1 MRDDPSGSGAPPD
14 AAPRILLVDNHDS
27 YTFNLHQ
34 LIWQVAG
41 AEPHTVPND
50 GFDPAEVLAGGHTHL
65 VVSPGPGSPHVPGD
79 IGRLPELLEAFPG
92 PVLGV
97 CLGHQLLAALSG
109 GKAEHA
115 PRVMHGR
122 VDEVAHDGR
131 GVFAGLPQGFRCV
144 RYHSLAVPEPLPP
157 ELQVTARASDGVL
170 MGLRHRERPLHGVQ
184 FHPESV
190 ETEYGRELI
199 ANFLALPGR
208 AEERSP
214 TAQGPPERR
223 SGAATLRSECSR
235 DGATAPDVPGTGRN
249 GTADPGSSAPGTAD
263 RDCAAVA
270 AQGRPE
276 PVRGVPGSPARD
288 VHVRAVDLDV
298 SPEDV
303 FTALHAGDDHAFWLD
318 SARTAYGMGRYSFL
332 GSVDTRR
339 DPLLRYSA
347 GPGAPRLEEVRGGT
361 ARPLSGGLFDELA
374 RRTAAD
380 RVDPDA
386 FPLPFLG
393 GLVGYLGYGA
403 ADGTASAGP
412 VRPDPRGPDAEF
424 LTVRRF
430 LAADHLTGAAWLV
443 HSGGT
448 AAEAAAW
455 FDGYQERL
463 RTVHPAPPPPPPAP
477 QGAARATVARG
488 DYLDDLAQ
496 VRSWLLD
503 GESYEACY
511 TYAMDAAAPDGPGG
525 LLAAYRRL
533 RRDNPAPYAAYL
545 RSGARTVLSASPERF
560 LEIDAHGWA
569 ESKPIKG
576 TAARLPEPAADAEAA
591 RELASDTKTRGE
603 NLMIADL
610 IRNDLGRVCRPG
622 SVHVPR
628 LMGVESYATVHQL
641 VTSVKGRLRADRGA
655 VDCLRALFPGGSMT
669 GAPKERTVALLD
681 ALESRPRGPYAGCLG
696 YLGFNGTADLSI
708 VIRTLVCDP
717 EGARLGTGG
726 AITALSDPAEEH
738 HETLLKAAA
747 VLRCIGA
754 EPPEDSRSGERD
766 TSRPGH
772 PAPGPTGA

>member
-1 MRDDPSGSGAPPD
+1 MRDHPSGSGAPPD
-14 AAPRILLVDNHDS
+14 AAPRVLLVDNHDS

-50 GFDPAEVLAGGHTHL
+50 AFDPADVLAGGHTHL

-79 IGRLPELLEAFPG
+79 VGRLPELLEAFPG

-97 CLGHQLLAALSG
+97 CLGHQLLAALAG

-157 ELQVTARASDGVL
+157 ALEAAARASDGVL
-170 MGLRHRERPLHGVQ
+170 MGLRHRTRPVHGVQ
-184 FHPESV
+184 FHPESI

-199 ANFLALPGR
+199 ANFLALPAAPETRTTATASAPTPSTPRTSSTPHTPR
-208 AEERSP
+208 AESRPRPQPRPQAS
-214 TAQGPPERR
+214 ARASAGP
-223 SGAATLRSECSR
+223 AH
-235 DGATAPDVPGTGRN
+235 
-249 GTADPGSSAPGTAD
+249 
-263 RDCAAVA
+263 
-270 AQGRPE
+270 
-276 PVRGVPGSPARD
+276 D
-288 VHVRAVDLDV
+288 VHVRAVDLHL

-303 FTALHAGDDHAFWLD
+303 FTALHADDDHAFWLD

-339 DPLLRYSA
+339 DPLLRYSV
-347 GPGAPRLEEVRGGT
+347 GPGEPRLEEVRGT
-361 ARPLSGGLFDELA
+361 TVRTLEGGLFDELA

-403 ADGTASAGP
+403 ADGTSSAGP

-443 HSGGT
+443 HTGGT
-448 AAEAAAW
+448 AAEAADW
-455 FDGYQERL
+455 FDGYEARL
-463 RTVHPAPPPPPPAP
+463 RAVRPAPPPPPPAP
-477 QGAARATVARG
+477 QGAASASLTRR
-488 DYLDDLAQ
+488 DYLDDLGT

-511 TYAMDAAAPDGPGG
+511 TYAMEAAAPAGPRA
-525 LLAAYRRL
+525 LLDAYRRL
-533 RRDNPAPYAAYL
+533 RRDNPTPYAAYL

-560 LEIDAHGWA
+560 LEVDAHGWA

-576 TAARLPEPAADAEAA
+576 TAARCADPDDDAAAA
-591 RELASDTKTRGE
+591 RELAADTKTRGE

-610 IRNDLGRVCRPG
+610 LRNDLGRVCRPG
-622 SVHVPR
+622 SVQVPR

-681 ALESRPRGPYAGCLG
+681 TLERGPRGPYAGCLG

-708 VIRTLVCDP
+708 VIRTLVCD
-717 EGARLGTGG
+717 GDRARLGTGG
-726 AITALSDPAEEH
+726 AITAMSDPADEYR
-738 HETLLKAAA
+738 ETLLKAAA
-747 VLRCIGA
+747 VLRSIGA
-754 EPPEDSRSGERD
+754 EPPEDSR
-766 TSRPGH
+766 
-772 PAPGPTGA
+772 